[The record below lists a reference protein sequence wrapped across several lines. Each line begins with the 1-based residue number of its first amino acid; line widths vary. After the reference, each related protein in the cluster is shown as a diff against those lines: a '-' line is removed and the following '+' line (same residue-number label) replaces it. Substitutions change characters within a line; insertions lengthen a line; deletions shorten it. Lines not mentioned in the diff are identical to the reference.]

1 MGRPSIRVRLT
12 LVYGLMFFAAGAV
25 VILASYLLV
34 SNILG
39 SRLGSAGSAVVLASV
54 PPPPGVGGYSVNGVG
69 GFGGDVAFGGV
80 PPERLQADLIAGQEA
95 LRDDTLRSLL
105 LQSLIALGLVGVAA
119 IGSGYVMAGRVLRP
133 LHQIT
138 ATARRVFDDRG
149 LHERIGLGGPADELR
164 ELADTFDA
172 MMERLGHAFEGQRR
186 FVANASHELR
196 TPLAINRTLI
206 EVAST
211 RPDAPVELRNLGE
224 TLLAVNARHERL
236 IDGLLLLARSET
248 VLTER
253 TTVDL
258 DEVAEHVEARY
269 ASAASD
275 ADVSLIRRTTPA
287 PTSGDPVLLERVLE
301 NLVDNGIRYNV
312 PGGRVEIDAGAVG
325 ERTWLTVANTG
336 AVVPD
341 YAVPALFE
349 PFRRLRDRT
358 GASGSGL
365 GLSIVAA
372 VVRAHGGTVDA
383 SPRAGGGLVV
393 RVELARAG
401 MEVRRWMA
409 VGAGYAG
416 QAPPRGVRA

>member
-34 SNILG
+34 SNVLG
-39 SRLGSAGSAVVLASV
+39 DRLGPSGSAFVLSSA
-54 PPPPGVGGYSVNGVG
+54 PPGGVAYSSLP
-69 GFGGDVAFGGV
+69 FPD
-80 PPERLQADLIAGQEA
+80 PQRLQATLAAGQEE
-95 LRDDTLRSLL
+95 LRVDTLNSLL
-105 LQSLIALGLVGVAA
+105 LQSLVALGLVGVAA

-172 MMERLGHAFEGQRR
+172 MLERLGRAFDSQRT

-211 RPDAPVELRNLGE
+211 RPDAPDELRALGE

-236 IDGLLLLARSET
+236 IDGLMLLARSESSLPEQ
-248 VLTER
+248 VE
-253 TTVDL
+253 VDL
-258 DEVAEHVEARY
+258 HEVAEHVELRAAR
-269 ASAASD
+269 AAHD
-275 ADVSLIRRTTPA
+275 AAVALTRRTRPA
-287 PTSGDPVLLERVLE
+287 PTLGDPVLLERVLE

-312 PGGRVEIDAGAVG
+312 PGGRVEIATGALG
-325 ERTWLTVANTG
+325 ERTWLTVTNTG
-336 AVVPD
+336 PVVPD
-341 YAVPALFE
+341 YAVPTLFE

-372 VVRAHGGTVDA
+372 VVRAHGGEVTA
-383 SPRAGGGLVV
+383 AAREGGGLVV

-401 MEVRRWMA
+401 VEARRWEPGRLDPPL
-409 VGAGYAG
+409 GAS
-416 QAPPRGVRA
+416 RA

>member
-39 SRLGSAGSAVVLASV
+39 DRLGPAGGAVVMSSTL
-54 PPPPGVGGYSVNGVG
+54 PPGVAAHGQ
-69 GFGGDVAFGGV
+69 V
-80 PPERLQADLIAGQEA
+80 PFPGIPAQTLQATIVAGQEE
-95 LRDDTLRSLL
+95 LRDETLRSLL
-105 LQSLIALGLVGVAA
+105 VQSLVALALVGVAA

-133 LHQIT
+133 LHRIT

-149 LHERIGLGGPADELR
+149 LHERIALGGPADELR

-172 MMERLGHAFEGQRR
+172 MLERLGRAFEGQRA

-211 RPDAPVELRNLGE
+211 RPDAPSELRTLGE

-236 IDGLLLLARSET
+236 IDGLMLLARSDSS
-248 VLTER
+248 LTER
-253 TTVDL
+253 TEVDL
-258 DEVAEHVEARY
+258 HEIAEHVEIRSAR
-269 ASAASD
+269 AAHD
-275 ADVSLIRRTTPA
+275 AGIAVVRRSTPA
-287 PTSGDPVLLERVLE
+287 PTLGDPVLLERVLE

-312 PGGRVEIDAGAVG
+312 PDGRVEIETGAAGECA
-325 ERTWLTVANTG
+325 WLTVSNTG
-336 AVVPD
+336 PLVPD
-341 YAVPALFE
+341 YAVPMLFE
-349 PFRRLRDRT
+349 PFRRLRDRV

-372 VVRAHGGTVDA
+372 VVRAHGGRVDA
-383 SPRAGGGLVV
+383 HPRVGGGLVV

-401 MEVRRWMA
+401 VEVRRWPA
-409 VGAGYAG
+409 VGAG
-416 QAPPRGVRA
+416 

>member
-1 MGRPSIRVRLT
+1 VRLT

-39 SRLGSAGSAVVLASV
+39 NRLGQAGGAVVMASV
-54 PPPPGVGGYSVNGVG
+54 PPPPGVGVSGYSVS
-69 GFGGDVAFGGV
+69 GDGPFPGV
-80 PPERLQADLIAGQEA
+80 PEQRLQATIIAGQEE
-95 LRDDTLRSLL
+95 LRDDTLRVLL
-105 LQSLIALGLVGVAA
+105 TQSLIALGLVGVAA

-149 LHERIGLGGPADELR
+149 LHERIALGGPADELR

-172 MMERLGHAFEGQRR
+172 MLERLGRAFEGQRA

-211 RPDAPVELRNLGE
+211 RPDAPSELRTLGE

-236 IDGLLLLARSET
+236 IDGLMLLARSESS
-248 VLTER
+248 LTER
-253 TTVDL
+253 TEVDL
-258 DEVAEHVEARY
+258 HEIAEHVEIRSCRAAHDAGISLVRR
-269 ASAASD
+269 SA
-275 ADVSLIRRTTPA
+275 PA
-287 PTSGDPVLLERVLE
+287 PTVGDPVLLERVLE

-312 PGGRVEIDAGAVG
+312 SEGHVEIATGALG
-325 ERTWLTVANTG
+325 ERAWLTVTNTG
-336 AVVPD
+336 PVVPD
-341 YAVPALFE
+341 YAVPTLFE

-372 VVRAHGGTVDA
+372 VVRAHGGEVTA
-383 SPRAGGGLVV
+383 SPRRGGGLVV

-401 MEVRRWMA
+401 AEVRRWMA
-409 VGAGYAG
+409 VGAG
-416 QAPPRGVRA
+416 

>member
-39 SRLGSAGSAVVLASV
+39 SRLGQAGSAVVMASV
-54 PPPPGVGGYSVNGVG
+54 PPPGASGRVTGP
-69 GFGGDVAFGGV
+69 DVAFGAGM
-80 PPERLQADLIAGQEA
+80 PDQRLQATLVAGQEE
-95 LRDDTLRSLL
+95 LRDETLRSLL
-105 LQSLIALGLVGVAA
+105 MQSLIALGLVGVAA

-172 MMERLGHAFEGQRR
+172 MLERLGRAFDSQRT

-211 RPDAPVELRNLGE
+211 RPDAPSELRTLGE

-236 IDGLLLLARSET
+236 IDGLMLLARTEST
-248 VLTER
+248 LPER
-253 TTVDL
+253 TEVDL
-258 DEVAEHVEARY
+258 GGVAEHVELQYAR
-269 ASAASD
+269 AAHD
-275 ADVSLIRRTTPA
+275 AGVAVIRRSAPA
-287 PTSGDPVLLERVLE
+287 PTLGDPVLLERVLE

-312 PGGRVEIDAGAVG
+312 PDGRVEIATGAMG
-325 ERTWLTVANTG
+325 ERAWMTVTNTG
-336 AVVPD
+336 PVVPD
-341 YAVPALFE
+341 YAVPTLFE

-372 VVRAHGGTVDA
+372 VVRAHGGEVTA
-383 SPRAGGGLVV
+383 APRGGGGLVV

-401 MEVRRWMA
+401 
-409 VGAGYAG
+409 VGARWWEAG
-416 QAPPRGVRA
+416 RVGEPFGVLRA

>member
-1 MGRPSIRVRLT
+1 MNRPSIRVRLT

-39 SRLGSAGSAVVLASV
+39 NRLGQAGGALVMASV
-54 PPPPGVGGYSVNGVG
+54 PPPPGVGGYSVS
-69 GFGGDVAFGGV
+69 GDAPFAGV
-80 PPERLQADLIAGQEA
+80 PEQRLQATIVAGQEE
-95 LRDDTLRSLL
+95 LRDDTLRQLL
-105 LQSLIALGLVGVAA
+105 IQSLIALGLVGVAA

-149 LHERIGLGGPADELR
+149 LHERIALGGPADELR

-172 MMERLGHAFEGQRR
+172 MLERLGRAFAGQRT

-211 RPDAPVELRNLGE
+211 RPDAPPELRTLGE

-236 IDGLLLLARSET
+236 IDGLMLLARSESS
-248 VLTER
+248 LTER
-253 TTVDL
+253 TEVDL
-258 DEVAEHVEARY
+258 HEIAEHVEIR
-269 ASAASD
+269 SCRAAHD
-275 ADVSLIRRTTPA
+275 AGISLLRRSTPA
-287 PTSGDPVLLERVLE
+287 PTLGDPVLLERVLE

-312 PGGRVEIDAGAVG
+312 PDGRVEIATGALG
-325 ERTWLTVANTG
+325 ERAWLTVTNTG
-336 AVVPD
+336 PVVPD
-341 YAVPALFE
+341 YAVPTLFE

-372 VVRAHGGTVDA
+372 VVRAHGGEVTA
-383 SPRAGGGLVV
+383 APRPGGGLVV

-401 MEVRRWMA
+401 VEVRRWMA
-409 VGAGYAG
+409 VGAG
-416 QAPPRGVRA
+416 